1 MRVADQRRR
10 RGQGRARASTPPGPP
25 AGGGEK
31 KRPPPGGSGTQ
42 APRRKTFRPQKNP
55 PKTPKKRN
63 CPRALLDQ
71 AQNDKEPKC
80 DKNKKN
86 VAARQTAPKR
96 NGPRPQA
103 PRRLRRRIQARCDAP
118 VWGATCAP
126 ARSARFRQPPPKNK
140 AGKQKRPFG
149 PTADDFSIKPGRMRH
164 RVVCSLKKASTPRSS
179 RRQSKD
185 RHGPPTQRN
194 AWEKPLE
201 GKNCLKTAKPTPP
214 DRDGEYSS
222 QGRFGRRAAAL
233 GGKHKEGEAFGDHRF
248 GGPAP
253 FCRFSNGFR
262 ILPARCLRRR
272 ANFDGFRARFL
283 FFF

>member
-1 MRVADQRRR
+1 MRCARL
-10 RGQGRARASTPPGPP
+10 GRNLRPG
-25 AGGGEK
+25 AI
-31 KRPPPGGSGTQ
+31 RPIPTS
-42 APRRKTFRPQKNP
+42 PQKTKRANKSAPLGPLPMILVSNRGGCANASFVPSKSFNP
-55 PKTPKKRN
+55 
-63 CPRALLDQ
+63 AL
-71 AQNDKEPKC
+71 
-80 DKNKKN
+80 
-86 VAARQTAPKR
+86 AR
-96 NGPRPQA
+96 
-103 PRRLRRRIQARCDAP
+103 RRLRGTVR
-118 VWGATCAP
+118 V
-126 ARSARFRQPPPKNK
+126 PPPRR
-140 AGKQKRPFG
+140 A
-149 PTADDFSIKPGRMRH
+149 A
-164 RVVCSLKKASTPRSS
+164 

-201 GKNCLKTAKPTPP
+201 GKNSLKTAKPTPP

-222 QGRFGRRAAAL
+222 QGRFGRRAAEL

-283 FFF
+283 FFFLIFFGAPRYLHIEVLFRQAAGQAGKPRALARAGLLAPRRKSNMIARSRG